1 MTGLSNITEA
11 KCGVPWDRQQERRT
25 RVHIL
30 IVWETN
36 SSGDRHAMGGPK
48 GGDITRVTVVVVGDS
63 LAGKSAMA
71 HAFVHRCFPEESL
84 STALDQ
90 METLLVCNGETVYLN
105 LWDTPG
111 SSAYDALRPL
121 TYPEADAV
129 LVCFALDNRE
139 SLVNVEQKWAP
150 EIRESLPNVPIILV
164 GNKQDLRNSDQQ
176 PLCEVNNGQTSE
188 SFVSTSEG
196 TAVSQCVGAT
206 AYVECSALVD
216 QCLDEVFHAA
226 IEAALKRKVRKKKC
240 CRCCCCSIL

>member
-1 MTGLSNITEA
+1 ML
-11 KCGVPWDRQQERRT
+11 WDRQQERRP

-150 EIRESLPNVPIILV
+150 EIRESLPDVPIILV

-176 PLCEVNNGQTSE
+176 PLCEVNNGPTSE

-196 TAVSQCVGAT
+196 TAVSQCIGAT